1 MENDGA
7 GSHSFMEGGGSALLR
22 LGNYT
27 TLILLSVIWGL
38 AFAAIRLSERYLSP
52 VNLAL
57 ARWIIAS
64 ACFLLLAPFFGRL
77 RTKLDTRD
85 LPRFLIVAFAN
96 VVAYHLTLYYSEE
109 NIAAG
114 VAGLLVA
121 LGPVF
126 IMLMS
131 RILLDERHGRSVAA
145 ALLLAFT
152 GTLILS
158 QGSVKSGG
166 LVSLAGVL
174 EAVGTA
180 FSYALFAVLSKPLV
194 QRYGARPITIWA
206 GLAGTLMLL
215 PLMSG
220 SFFRQM
226 ERLPLQSWLALLYLA
241 ILSTVAGYM
250 LFYSLVGRGSVT
262 RLSIQLYL
270 IPVVGVAGG
279 VLLLGE
285 GVTPYTIAGGVLL
298 LSSVAL
304 ATMRRRS
311 RN

>member
-1 MENDGA
+1 
-7 GSHSFMEGGGSALLR
+7 MEGHGSALLR
-22 LGNYT
+22 LGNYS

-38 AFAAIRLSERYLSP
+38 AFAAIGLSERYLSP

-158 QGSVKSGG
+158 QGSVQSGG

-194 QRYGARPITIWA
+194 QRYGARPLTIWA

-220 SFFRQM
+220 SFFLQM
-226 ERLPLQSWLALLYLA
+226 ERLPLQGWLALLYLA

-279 VLLLGE
+279 VLFLGE

-298 LSSVAL
+298 LSSIAL
-304 ATMRRRS
+304 ATMHRRS